1 MYATRWNSAPALAVM
16 IGLLTAAHAEHA
28 AGCVERLPH
37 FVLGAQVPK
46 PAAVQGPTEADLT
59 RLIERLI
66 ELDSIDLAPKIKFRA
81 GLEPSLHTL
90 EADESGMS
98 VLKDPHAAHGQG
110 KPGAAGW
117 YRLSFVVPEKIGKFP
132 VPKSG
137 YNLGIES
144 NVLGSWEIY
153 TYKNGKP
160 HGLWS
165 KDGMNKAVDQ
175 AATVWMSNAPQPAQP
190 GDKFTVAILAMASPL
205 GRGSPEGFALRHLRL
220 RFAWGHTG
228 ARQPFYGAV
237 YGPGQG
243 TGLLGAREMLRTKK
257 GDDLKALQDKLQGPI
272 ARLDAVFAAADTGVL
287 DNLTKAMAAASK
299 EINEALKK

>member
-1 MYATRWNSAPALAVM
+1 MNSMKPSSMMRYTLSLV
-16 IGLLTAAHAEHA
+16 
-28 AGCVERLPH
+28 
-37 FVLGAQVPK
+37 VLGSLALEC
-46 PAAVQGPTEADLT
+46 AAAEGPTEADLT
-59 RLIERLI
+59 KLIDRLI
-66 ELDSIDLAPKIKFRA
+66 ELDSIDLAPRVKFRA
-81 GLEPSLHTL
+81 GLAPSLYML
-90 EADESGMS
+90 DADESGMT
-98 VLKDPHAAHGQG
+98 VLKDPHTVFGQDNA
-110 KPGAAGW
+110 GAAGW

-153 TYKNGKP
+153 TYNNGKP
-160 HGLWS
+160 SGLWS
-165 KDGMNKAVDQ
+165 KEGMNKATDRP
-175 AATVWMSNAPQPAQP
+175 ATEWMSNAPQPAKP

-220 RFAWGHTG
+220 RFAWGHTA
-228 ARQPFYGAV
+228 ARQPFYGSV

-257 GDDLKALQDKLQGPI
+257 GDELKALQDRLLGPI
-272 ARLDAVFAAADTGVL
+272 ARLDAVFAAAETGQL
-287 DNLTKAMAAASK
+287 DNLTKAMLVASK

>member
-1 MYATRWNSAPALAVM
+1 MRTLLGFFVLATFS
-16 IGLLTAAHAEHA
+16 LTAA
-28 AGCVERLPH
+28 V
-37 FVLGAQVPK
+37 AQE
-46 PAAVQGPTEADLT
+46 PTEADLT
-59 RLIERLI
+59 RLIGKLI
-66 ELDSIDLAPKIKFRA
+66 ELDSMDLAPLVKHRP
-81 GLEPSLHTL
+81 GLEPSLHAFD
-90 EADESGMS
+90 ADESGMTA
-98 VLKDPHAAHGQG
+98 LKDPYARFGEG

-117 YRLSFVVPEKIGKFP
+117 YRLSFVVPDKLGKFA

-153 TYKNGKP
+153 TYKNGMP

-165 KDGMNKAVDQ
+165 KDGMNKATDRPP
-175 AATVWMSNAPQPAQP
+175 TEWMSNAPQPAKP

-205 GRGSPEGFALRHLRL
+205 GRGSPEGYGLRHLRL

-228 ARQPFYGAV
+228 GRQPFYGGV

-243 TGLLGAREMLRTKK
+243 NGLLGAREMLRTKQ
-257 GDDLKALQDKLQGPI
+257 GDELKALQEKLRGPI
-272 ARLDAVFAAADTGVL
+272 ARLDAVFAAGESGQL
-287 DNLTKAMAAASK
+287 DRLTKAMLDASK

>member
-1 MYATRWNSAPALAVM
+1 MPLRYVLSLV
-16 IGLLTAAHAEHA
+16 
-28 AGCVERLPH
+28 
-37 FVLGAQVPK
+37 VLGSLALRPAGAQ
-46 PAAVQGPTEADLT
+46 APTEADLT
-59 RLIERLI
+59 KLIERLI
-66 ELDSIDLAPKIKFRA
+66 ELDSIDLAPLVKFRP

-90 EADESGMS
+90 DADESAMS
-98 VLKDPHAAHGQG
+98 VLKDPYAVHGQD

-117 YRLSFVVPEKIGKFP
+117 YRLSFVVPEKIGRFA
-132 VPKSG
+132 VPKGG

-165 KDGMNKAVDQ
+165 KDGMNKATDQ

-228 ARQPFYGAV
+228 GRQPFYGSV
-237 YGPGQG
+237 YAPGQG
-243 TGLLGAREMLRTKK
+243 NGLLGAREMLRTKK
-257 GDDLKALQDKLQGPI
+257 GDELKALQDRLQGPI
-272 ARLDAVFAAADTGVL
+272 ARLDALFTAADTGAI
-287 DNLTKAMAAASK
+287 DNLTKAMTAASK

>member
-1 MYATRWNSAPALAVM
+1 MPLRYVLSLV
-16 IGLLTAAHAEHA
+16 
-28 AGCVERLPH
+28 
-37 FVLGAQVPK
+37 VLGSLALRPAGAQ
-46 PAAVQGPTEADLT
+46 APTEADLT
-59 RLIERLI
+59 KLIERLI
-66 ELDSIDLAPKIKFRA
+66 ELDSIDLAPLVKFRA

-90 EADESGMS
+90 DADESAMT
-98 VLKDPHAAHGQG
+98 VLKDPYAVHGQD

-117 YRLSFVVPEKIGKFP
+117 YRLSFVVPEKIGRFA
-132 VPKSG
+132 VPKGG

-165 KDGMNKAVDQ
+165 KDGMNKATDQ

-228 ARQPFYGAV
+228 GRQPFYGSVNA
-237 YGPGQG
+237 PGQG
-243 TGLLGAREMLRTKK
+243 NGLLGAREMLRTKK
-257 GDDLKALQDKLQGPI
+257 GDELKALQDRLQGPI
-272 ARLDAVFAAADTGVL
+272 ARLDALFAAADTGVI
-287 DNLTKAMAAASK
+287 DNLTKAMTAASK

>member
-1 MYATRWNSAPALAVM
+1 MKISNLTMRC
-16 IGLLTAAHAEHA
+16 LLYLVVF
-28 AGCVERLPH
+28 G
-37 FVLGAQVPK
+37 VLGLK
-46 PAAVQGPTEADLT
+46 PAAAQGPTEADLT
-59 RLIERLI
+59 KLIERLI
-66 ELDSIDLAPKIKFRA
+66 ELDSIDLAPKVKFRA

-90 EADESGMS
+90 DADESEMTA
-98 VLKDPHAAHGQG
+98 LKDPYAVHGQD

-132 VPKSG
+132 MPKGG

-160 HGLWS
+160 AGLWS
-165 KDGMNKAVDQ
+165 KEGMNKATDQ
-175 AATVWMSNAPQPAQP
+175 PATVWMSNAPQPAQP

-228 ARQPFYGAV
+228 GRQPFYGSV
-237 YGPGQG
+237 YAPGQG
-243 TGLLGAREMLRTKK
+243 NGLLGAREMLRMKK
-257 GDDLKALQDKLQGPI
+257 GDELKALQDRLQGPI
-272 ARLDAVFAAADTGVL
+272 ARLDAVFAAADTGVIE
-287 DNLTKAMAAASK
+287 NLTKAMLAAGK
-299 EINEALKK
+299 EINESLKK